1 MFKFYSKVVGIR
13 YLFNNLARYILELER
28 LAARKPEM
36 SGSNSKSLLS
46 MEMEVDPDKFG
57 SSESTFQDSEANL
70 YQLILACQK
79 IFATIR
85 DSIDEIPTQWKDI
98 FRAMK
103 DAVYFKFSSE
113 DAVFKG
119 VGGFLFL
126 RFIGPAITA
135 PHAYGLLEFP
145 PNQRAQRQ
153 LVLIGK
159 VIQSLANMQMP
170 GQKELFMQSLND
182 FFARNI
188 PKMKDFY
195 IALLAYD
202 TFGKPKTQPVEVPDV
217 VVNNC
222 LGWAY
227 GHILTNQAKM
237 RGLLTEKFA
246 PHEAEELKASL
257 DELVE
262 RYGDK
267 PPKKLDKKS
276 STKKKG
282 DDA

>member
-1 MFKFYSKVVGIR
+1 
-13 YLFNNLARYILELER
+13 L
-28 LAARKPEM
+28 
-36 SGSNSKSLLS
+36 
-46 MEMEVDPDKFG
+46 
-57 SSESTFQDSEANL
+57 
-70 YQLILACQK
+70 
-79 IFATIR
+79 
-85 DSIDEIPTQWKDI
+85 
-98 FRAMK
+98 K
-103 DAVYFKFSSE
+103 DAVYFKFASE

-170 GQKELFMQSLND
+170 GQKEVFMQSLND

-195 IALLAYD
+195 IALLAFD
-202 TFGKPKTQPVEVPDV
+202 TFGVPRTQPVEVPNV
-217 VVNNC
+217 VVNNV
-222 LGWAY
+222 LGWCY
-227 GHILTNQAKM
+227 SHILTNQTKM
-237 RGLLTEKFA
+237 RGLLVESFA
-246 PHEAEELKASL
+246 PNEAAELNKGL
-257 DELVE
+257 DELIE

-267 PPKKLDKKS
+267 APKKIAKEDKKS
-276 STKKKG
+276 GKK
-282 DDA
+282 ATV